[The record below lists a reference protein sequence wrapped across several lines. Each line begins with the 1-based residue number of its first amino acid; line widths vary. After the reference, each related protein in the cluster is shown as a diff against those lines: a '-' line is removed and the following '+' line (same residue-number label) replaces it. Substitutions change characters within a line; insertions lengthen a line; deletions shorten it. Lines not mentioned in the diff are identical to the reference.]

1 MRHRLSSH
9 VLTEFVYVMDRVYQ
23 VPKERSNTMLRDFV
37 ALPGVTICHE
47 TDLALLLSLWPAAV
61 SDFGDAIIAATCKSH
76 KGSTVVTF
84 DVKFAGSLKR
94 LGMPLFQVE

>member
-37 ALPGVTICHE
+37 ALPGVTVCHE
-47 TDLALLLSLWPAAV
+47 TDQALLLSLWPAAV
-61 SDFGDAIIAATCKSH
+61 ADFGDAIIAATARHSR
-76 KGSTVVTF
+76 
-84 DVKFAGSLKR
+84 A
-94 LGMPLFQVE
+94 PWP